1 MAYIPISP
9 ASSFNYIFTTFTP
22 KVVFRKGDAL
32 INIKMIKYL
41 FFNLITLLQ
50 LPSKT
55 ADRWS
60 QNYDEQDIPAFLPTR
75 INILN
80 FCLNYRITI
89 LLL

>member
-1 MAYIPISP
+1 M
-9 ASSFNYIFTTFTP
+9 P

-41 FFNLITLLQ
+41 FFNLIAVLQ
-50 LPSKT
+50 LPSET
-55 ADRWS
+55 ADSWS
-60 QNYDEQDIPAFLPTR
+60 QNCHTQGIPVFLSPL

-80 FCLNYRITI
+80 CCLNPRITI